1 MAVTF
6 FFFQIT
12 SDSILTVHDDILTYM
27 QVREGHLWQTA
38 ISDARHGRI
47 CHIPLTFLLYIPYI
61 FNSGLIVRICAAAA
75 IIFDMFAFYTLIRKN
90 VDKCA
95 AYVSCLL
102 FISFACISNQHNL
115 FVAYIVGH
123 QIGIGLVMFSLDSF
137 LSYYKSKKNS
147 KLILSA
153 ILLFA
158 AASLYEAMAVY
169 IIVFVILAMYK
180 SNGNIFENCIKIIS
194 NLRFHIL
201 FLLAYVVIYFTW
213 QNFFP
218 SDYDGAKLYF
228 GNIPQSIITILIYS
242 FGMIPGLPLAAML
255 YKHTISLTDIPGM
268 IDIKMIIVALLTAA
282 AFFFVFPKIDLHKKS
297 KILIIICGAGI
308 LIPNIMVGFTS
319 KYVSWSQQKS
329 YAYVTSF
336 YSYFFIISLAVI
348 IMHLIY
354 RNNKIQKPVLVVMSI
369 LVFIISLLCCVN
381 NKAWNNTF
389 EKQLKRYEAFYNAVS
404 DDYFDNIE
412 DGTVIYIPDY
422 TGIHHDMNITKTYA
436 SIYTS
441 RDITFQNDTSKID
454 FSKPV
459 ICMRYDE
466 VSGAMFIG
474 HISSDFISSD
484 LYICGEY
491 DSAVPENTNMETI
504 FK

>member
-27 QVREGHLWQTA
+27 QVREGNLLQTA
-38 ISDARHGRI
+38 LSDAKHGRI

-75 IIFDMFAFYTLIRKN
+75 IIFDMYAFYTLIRKN
-90 VDKCA
+90 VDKSA

-115 FVAYIVGH
+115 FVAYIIGH

-137 LSYYKSKKNS
+137 LSYYKIQKNS

-153 ILLFA
+153 VLLFA

-180 SNGNIFENCIKIIS
+180 NKGNIFENCIKIIS

-201 FLLAYVVIYFTW
+201 FLIAYVIIYFTW
-213 QNFFP
+213 QSFFP
-218 SDYDGAKLYF
+218 SDYDGAQLYF
-228 GNIPQSIITILIYS
+228 GNIPQSIVTILTYS

-255 YKHTISLTDIPGM
+255 YKNTISLTDIPGM
-268 IDIKMIIVALLTAA
+268 IDIKMMIAA
-282 AFFFVFPKIDLHKKS
+282 ILAATAFFFVFPKINLHKKS
-297 KILIIICGAGI
+297 KILIILCISGI
-308 LIPNIMVGFTS
+308 LIPNIIVGFTS

-354 RNNKIQKPVLVVMSI
+354 RNNKIQKPALVVMSI
-369 LVFIISLLCCVN
+369 LVFIISLLCCIN
-381 NKAWNNTF
+381 NKSWNSIF
-389 EKQLKRYEAFYNAVS
+389 EKQLKRYEAFYHAVS

-412 DGTVIYIPDY
+412 DGTIIYIPDY
-422 TGIHHDMNITKTYA
+422 TGIHNDMNITKTYA

-441 RDITFQNDTSKID
+441 RDITFKNDKSAID

-474 HISSDFISSD
+474 HIGPDFISSD

-491 DSAVPENTNMETI
+491 DSAVPKSINMETI